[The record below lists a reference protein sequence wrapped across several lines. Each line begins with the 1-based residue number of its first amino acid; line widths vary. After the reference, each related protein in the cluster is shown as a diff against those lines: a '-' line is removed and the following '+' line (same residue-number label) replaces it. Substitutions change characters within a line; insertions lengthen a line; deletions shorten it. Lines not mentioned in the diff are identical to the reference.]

1 MSSSATL
8 WTVARQTPLSMGFS
22 RQECWSGLP
31 CPPPGDLPNPGT
43 EPTSLTSLPLQA
55 GSLPLVPPGK
65 TLKELIKQVAA
76 VTMTT
81 SLQLKGKKKK
91 EANTNDVYPGLLLI
105 PASESCGK

>member
-1 MSSSATL
+1 MSSSATQ
-8 WTVARQTPLSMGFS
+8 WTVAHQAPLSMGLS
-22 RQECWSGLP
+22 RQEYWCGLP
-31 CPPPGDLPNPGT
+31 CPPPGDLPNPGI
-43 EPTSLTSLPLQA
+43 EPASLTPLPLQA

-81 SLQLKGKKKK
+81 SLQLKGRNTN